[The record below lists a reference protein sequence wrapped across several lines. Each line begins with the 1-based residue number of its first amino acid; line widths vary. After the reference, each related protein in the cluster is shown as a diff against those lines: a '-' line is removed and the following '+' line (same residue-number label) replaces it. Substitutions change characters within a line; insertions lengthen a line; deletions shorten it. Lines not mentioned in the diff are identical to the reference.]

1 MTLGELDV
9 EVGHQG
15 VDVVV
20 ALDLQAEGRGEGQV
34 LRLHRVDVH
43 FLGKGERAATARPY
57 LSVLEDYSPRC
68 VHEGACVKAHRLNHC
83 SLITGHMLR
92 GCPHKSR

>member
-34 LRLHRVDVH
+34 LWLHRVDVH
-43 FLGKGERAATARPY
+43 FLGKGERAATVWPT
-57 LSVLEDYSPRC
+57 SVPVGS
-68 VHEGACVKAHRLNHC
+68 G
-83 SLITGHMLR
+83 
-92 GCPHKSR
+92 

>member
-1 MTLGELDV
+1 MGGGRLLTRGEARLLVTLGELDV

-43 FLGKGERAATARPY
+43 FLGRGERAAASRP
-57 LSVLEDYSPRC
+57 PACTR
-68 VHEGACVKAHRLNHC
+68 VHV
-83 SLITGHMLR
+83 
-92 GCPHKSR
+92 